1 MSELTEVYAKSYQA
15 GHSYNGDDWKSLDY
29 KGSMFA
35 GYQFNGYNWVMCIKF
50 TLPVAVRSL
59 LFSFCN
65 DTDGYQVTQ
74 YMRWKITSAEDVSL
88 QTATSETPG
97 HGTFE
102 VNPGAYV
109 RSELE
114 IKKNYRAGTYYLYIW
129 TDKSTAVT
137 SNAMKVRWYLNNNG
151 YGFYATYE
159 KLGSHSWIKDDVGFR
174 PYGGYI
180 QTEDGPARHA
190 PWIFTADGWKR
201 QGG

>member
-1 MSELTEVYAKSYQA
+1 MSELTEVYAKSYR
-15 GHSYNGDDWKSLDY
+15 GGDSYGGDDWKGLDY

-50 TLPVAVRSL
+50 TLKVPVRSL

-65 DTDGYQVTQ
+65 DTGGYQITQ
-74 YMRWKITSAEDVSL
+74 NMRWAIRSAEDAAM
-88 QTATSETPG
+88 QNATAETLG
-97 HGTFE
+97 HGTFD
-102 VNPGAYV
+102 VNPGDYV
-109 RSELE
+109 RSDLE

-129 TDKSTAVT
+129 TNKSTTVT
-137 SNAMKVRWYLNNNG
+137 NNAMKVRWYPNSND

-159 KLGSHSWIKDDVGFR
+159 KLGSHSWIKDAVGVR

-180 QTEDGPARHA
+180 QTENGPVRHT